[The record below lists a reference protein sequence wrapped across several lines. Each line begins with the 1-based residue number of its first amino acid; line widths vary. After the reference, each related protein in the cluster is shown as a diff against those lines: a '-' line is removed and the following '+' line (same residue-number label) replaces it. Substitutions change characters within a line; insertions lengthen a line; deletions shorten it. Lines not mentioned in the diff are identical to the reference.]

1 MTSTEMINIQ
11 KAIIAGRFNDLPRDT
26 KRCAIKIALRI
37 MKCGSIG
44 PKEFNTLCEEEA
56 FKRRLL
62 DDNFFVLLN
71 NKYGFESAVTAEAV
85 KEYIEEK

>member
-44 PKEFNTLCEEEA
+44 PKEFNTLCEEEGG
-56 FKRRLL
+56 FQKKITGRQFFCVVEQQQVRL
-62 DDNFFVLLN
+62 
-71 NKYGFESAVTAEAV
+71 
-85 KEYIEEK
+85 